1 MYSFLGLALLLAF
14 PPVHDNASELLPP
27 GITMEKAFEGW
38 IALYDGAT
46 DYGWKTTGDVK
57 IDKGL
62 LTVGG
67 EKEATLTTK
76 SAFGAF
82 ELIMNYRIEGAKGGF
97 QVTSA
102 DGKVVSTEASSPP
115 ATEFKD
121 YTLTAPSSS
130 KAGPITITTSP
141 GTTLHI
147 KSIVLRP
154 LGAKSI
160 FNGKTLDGWKEIP
173 GKKSK
178 FSVNSAGELNVNNG
192 PGDLHTTGQ
201 WDDFILQLDIISN
214 GDHLN
219 SGIFYRCLPDV
230 FWSGYEA
237 QVRNEWQST
246 VKLKNGKSY
255 TSSVTVT
262 GDNVKFT
269 GEGKKSMTVPKSEVE
284 SITDHREK
292 PIDIGSGGIYNRCPA
307 RKVVS
312 TDRQWYTMTVLANGN
327 HHAVWVNGYQT
338 ADFTDTKPIN
348 KSARAGRKDDA
359 GPLSI
364 QGHDPTTD
372 LSFKNIRIAT
382 LPK

>member
-1 MYSFLGLALLLAF
+1 MRSLLLLLCLAF
-14 PPVHDNASELLPP
+14 TALPSVADETLLPP

-46 DYGWKTTGDVK
+46 DYGWKTTGNVK
-57 IDKGL
+57 IDKGIL
-62 LTVGG
+62 ILGG
-67 EKEATLTTK
+67 DKEATLTTK
-76 SAFGAF
+76 SAFSAF
-82 ELIMNYRIEGAKGGF
+82 ELIVNYQLYGDKDNF
-97 QVTSA
+97 QVTTTGGMATINS
-102 DGKVVSTEASSPP
+102 GSSPA
-115 ATEFKD
+115 ATPFKV
-121 YTLTAPSSS
+121 YKVSVSSLS

-147 KSIVLRP
+147 QSIVLKP

-160 FNGKTLDGWKEIP
+160 FNGKNLDGWKEIP

-178 FSVNSAGELNVNNG
+178 FTVNSAGELNVKDGN
-192 PGDLHTTGQ
+192 GDLQTTGQ
-201 WDDFILQLDIISN
+201 WDDFILQMDIISN

-219 SGIFYRCLPDV
+219 SGVFYRCLPDQ

-269 GEGKKSMTVPKSEVE
+269 GEGKKQMVVPKSEVE

-312 TDRQWYTMTVLANGN
+312 TDRQWYTMTVLANSN

-338 ADFTDTKPIN
+338 ADFTDPKPIN
-348 KSARAGRKDDA
+348 KSARQGRKDDA

-372 LSFKNIRIAT
+372 LSFKNIRIVA

>member
-1 MYSFLGLALLLAF
+1 MYCLLCLALLFTAK
-14 PPVHDNASELLPP
+14 PTDGAAAELLPP
-27 GITMEKAFEGW
+27 GITTEKASQGW
-38 IALYDGAT
+38 VALYDGAT
-46 DYGWKTTGDVK
+46 TYGLKTTGDAK
-57 IDKGL
+57 IDKGI
-62 LTVGG
+62 LTLGG
-67 EKEATLTTK
+67 DKEASLKTN
-76 SAFGAF
+76 SAFDAF
-82 ELIMNYRIEGAKGGF
+82 ELVVNYRLEGGTGGF
-97 QVTSA
+97 QITS
-102 DGKVVSTEASSPP
+102 GVGQNGHKE
-115 ATEFKD
+115 
-121 YTLTAPSSS
+121 SSS
-130 KAGPITITTSP
+130 SASNEFSDYKLTVPNSKKSGPITISTNP
-141 GTTLHI
+141 GTTLQI
-147 KSIVLRP
+147 KSIVLKP

-160 FNGKTLDGWKEIP
+160 FNGKNLDGWKEIP

-178 FSVNSAGELNVNNG
+178 FSVNSAGELNVKNG
-192 PGDLHTTGQ
+192 NGDLQTVDQ
-201 WDDFILQLDIISN
+201 WDDFILQMDIISH

-219 SGIFYRCLPDV
+219 SGIFYRCLPDQ

-262 GDNVKFT
+262 GDTVKFT
-269 GEGKKSMTVPKSEVE
+269 GEGKKQQVVPKSEVE

-312 TDRQWYTMTVLANGN
+312 TDREWYTMTVLAHGN

-372 LSFKNIRIAT
+372 LSFRNIRIAP
-382 LPK
+382 LAK

>member
-1 MYSFLGLALLLAF
+1 MRLLLVLFCLAF
-14 PPVHDNASELLPP
+14 TAIPCLADESLLPP

-38 IALYDGAT
+38 IALFDGTT
-46 DYGWKTTGDVK
+46 DYGWKTTGEVK
-57 IDKGL
+57 IEKGL
-62 LTVGG
+62 LTLGG
-67 EKEATLTTK
+67 DKEASLTTK
-76 SAFGAF
+76 SAFNAF
-82 ELIMNYRIEGAKGGF
+82 ELVMYYNFVGEAGKFTLQQGELNKSVEVKAA
-97 QVTSA
+97 S
-102 DGKVVSTEASSPP
+102 GKVDRKVELASTTP
-115 ATEFKD
+115 AVT
-121 YTLTAPSSS
+121 
-130 KAGPITITTSP
+130 GPITITTSP
-141 GTTLHI
+141 GTVLQI
-147 KSIVLRP
+147 KSIVLKP
-154 LGAKSI
+154 VGAKSI
-160 FNGKTLDGWKEIP
+160 FNGKNLDGWKEIP

-178 FSVNSAGELNVNNG
+178 FSVNSAGELNVKDGN
-192 PGDLHTTGQ
+192 GDLQTTGQ
-201 WDDFILQLDIISN
+201 WDDFILQIDIISN

-219 SGIFYRCLPDV
+219 SGVFYRCLPDQ

-269 GEGKKSMTVPKSEVE
+269 GEGKKSTTVPKSEVE

-312 TDRQWYTMTVLANGN
+312 TDREWYTMTVLANGN

-364 QGHDPTTD
+364 QGHDPTTN
-372 LSFKNIRIAT
+372 LNFKNIRIVA

>member
-1 MYSFLGLALLLAF
+1 MYSFLGLALLLAL

-46 DYGWKTTGDVK
+46 DYGWTASGDVK
-57 IDKGL
+57 IDKGI
-62 LTVGG
+62 LTLGG
-67 EKEATLTTK
+67 DKEASLTTK
-76 SAFGAF
+76 SAFSAF
-82 ELIMNYRIEGAKGGF
+82 ELVMYYTFEGDGGSF
-97 QVTSA
+97 TLKQGELKKSFNMKATAGTGVMKAELSSTNAAVT
-102 DGKVVSTEASSPP
+102 
-115 ATEFKD
+115 
-121 YTLTAPSSS
+121 
-130 KAGPITITTSP
+130 GPITITTSP
-141 GTTLHI
+141 GNKLHI
-147 KSIVLRP
+147 QSIVLRP

-160 FNGKTLDGWKEIP
+160 FNGKDLDGWKEIP

-178 FSVNSAGELNVNNG
+178 FTVNSAGELNVKNG
-192 PGDLHTTGQ
+192 NGDLQTVGQ
-201 WDDFILQLDIISN
+201 WDDFILQMDIISN

-219 SGIFYRCLPDV
+219 SGIFYRCLPDQ

-372 LSFKNIRIAT
+372 LSFKNIRIVA

>member
-1 MYSFLGLALLLAF
+1 MYSFLGLALLFAF

-57 IDKGL
+57 IEKGI
-62 LTVGG
+62 LTLGG
-67 EKEATLTTK
+67 EKPAAITTN
-76 SAFGAF
+76 SAFGAI
-82 ELIMNYRIEGAKGGF
+82 ELVIHYRIDGAKGGF
-97 QVTSA
+97 QVTGPDS
-102 DGKVVSTEASSPP
+102 KTHHKESSTPP
-115 ATEFKD
+115 ASEYKHF
-121 YTLTAPSSS
+121 TLSIPNAD
-130 KAGPITITTSP
+130 KAGPVSLTTDP

-147 KSIVLRP
+147 QSIVLKP
-154 LGAKSI
+154 LGAKPI
-160 FNGKTLDGWKEIP
+160 FNGKDLTGWKEIP

-178 FSVNSAGELNVNNG
+178 FSVNSAGELNVKDG
-192 PGDLHTTGQ
+192 PGDLQTVGQ

-219 SGIFYRCLPDV
+219 SGIFYRCLPDI

-255 TSSVTVT
+255 TSSVTIT

-269 GEGKKSMTVPKSEVE
+269 GEGKKSMTVPKSEVD
-284 SITDHREK
+284 SITDHRDR

-338 ADFTDTKPIN
+338 ADFIDTKPIN
-348 KSARAGRKDDA
+348 KSARQGRKDEA

-372 LSFKNIRIAT
+372 LNFKNIRILA

>member
-1 MYSFLGLALLLAF
+1 MYSFLGLALLLAL
-14 PPVHDNASELLPP
+14 PPAHDNASEMLPP

-57 IDKGL
+57 IDKGI
-62 LTVGG
+62 LTIGG
-67 EKEATLTTK
+67 EKEAALATK

-82 ELIMNYRIEGAKGGF
+82 ELIVNYRLEGAKGGF
-97 QVTSA
+97 QVTSS
-102 DGKVVSTEASSPP
+102 DGKVVSTEASTPP

-141 GTTLHI
+141 GTTMHI
-147 KSIVLRP
+147 KSIVLKP

-160 FNGKTLDGWKEIP
+160 FNGKNLEGWKEIP

-178 FSVNSAGELNVNNG
+178 FTVNSAGELNVKDGN
-192 PGDLHTTGQ
+192 GDLQTIDQ
-201 WDDFILQLDIISN
+201 WDDFVLQLDIISN

-219 SGIFYRCLPDV
+219 SGVFFRCLPGE

-246 VKLKNGKSY
+246 VKLKDGKSH
-255 TSSVTVT
+255 TGTVT
-262 GDNVKFT
+262 ITGDKVDVKV
-269 GEGKKSMTVPKSEVE
+269 GKQKHSFSKNDVE
-284 SITDHREK
+284 AILDHREK
-292 PIDIGSGGIYNRCPA
+292 PVDFGSGGIYHYCPS

-312 TDRQWYTMTVLANGN
+312 TDRQWYSMTVIAHGN
-327 HHAVWVNGYQT
+327 HLAVWVNGYQT
-338 ADFTDTKPIN
+338 AEFTDKRPSTR
-348 KSARAGRKDDA
+348 SARQGRKDGA

-372 LSFKNIRIAT
+372 LSFKNIRIIS
-382 LPK
+382 LKK

>member
-1 MYSFLGLALLLAF
+1 MRSLLLLLCLAF
-14 PPVHDNASELLPP
+14 TALPSVADETLLPP

-46 DYGWKTTGDVK
+46 DYGWKTSGDVK
-57 IDKGL
+57 IDKGIL
-62 LTVGG
+62 NLGG
-67 EKEATLTTK
+67 EKEANLATK
-76 SAFGAF
+76 SAFDAF
-82 ELIMNYRIEGAKGGF
+82 DLVISYRLEGKSGGF
-97 QVTSA
+97 QITSA
-102 DGKVVSTEASSPP
+102 DGQVGHKE
-115 ATEFKD
+115 
-121 YTLTAPSSS
+121 SSS
-130 KAGPITITTSP
+130 TTSSDFNDYKLTVPTSKKTGPITITTNP

-147 KSIVLRP
+147 KSIILKP

-160 FNGKTLDGWKEIP
+160 FNGKNLDGWKEIP

-178 FSVNSAGELNVNNG
+178 FTVNSAGELNVKDGN
-192 PGDLHTTGQ
+192 GDLQTTGQ
-201 WDDFILQLDIISN
+201 WDDFILQMDIISN

-219 SGIFYRCLPDV
+219 SGVFYRCLPDQ

-269 GEGKKSMTVPKSEVE
+269 GDGKKQSVPKSEVE
-284 SITDHREK
+284 SITDHRNK

-327 HHAVWVNGYQT
+327 HHAVWVNGFQT

-372 LSFKNIRIAT
+372 LSFKNIRIVA

>member
-1 MYSFLGLALLLAF
+1 MYSLLCLALLSPAL
-14 PPVHDNASELLPP
+14 PTHDAATELLPP
-27 GITMEKAFEGW
+27 GITMEKAFQGW
-38 IALYDGAT
+38 IAVYDGESN
-46 DYGWKTTGDVK
+46 YGWKTDGDVK
-57 IDKGL
+57 IEKGI
-62 LTVGG
+62 LTLGG
-67 EKEATLTTK
+67 EKKATLSTL
-76 SAFGAF
+76 SAFGSF
-82 ELIMNYRIEGAKGGF
+82 ELVMNYRVEGVKGGF
-97 QVTSA
+97 QFVGA
-102 DGKVVSTEASSPP
+102 DGGLASSVVKNSSSTEY
-115 ATEFKD
+115 ED
-121 YTLTAPSSS
+121 YTLKMPHDKRT
-130 KAGPITITTSP
+130 GPISIITNP

-147 KSIVLRP
+147 KSIILKP

-160 FNGKTLDGWKEIP
+160 FNGKDLTGWKEIP

-178 FSVNSAGELNVNNG
+178 FSVTSHGELNVKDGN
-192 PGDLHTTGQ
+192 GDLQTTGQ

-262 GDNVKFT
+262 GDNVKFS
-269 GEGKKSMTVPKSEVE
+269 EGRKQITVPKSEVE
-284 SITDHREK
+284 SITDHRDR

-312 TDRQWYTMTVLANGN
+312 TDREWYTMTVLANGN

-338 ADFTDTKPIN
+338 ADFTDTKPMN

-372 LSFKNIRIAT
+372 LNFKNIRIAP
-382 LPK
+382 LAK